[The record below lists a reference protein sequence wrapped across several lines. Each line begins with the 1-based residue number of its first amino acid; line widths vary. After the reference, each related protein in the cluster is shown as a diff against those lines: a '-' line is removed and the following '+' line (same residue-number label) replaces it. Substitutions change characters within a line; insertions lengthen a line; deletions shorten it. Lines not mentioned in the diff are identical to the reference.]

1 MEKIRNFC
9 IIAHI
14 DHGKST
20 LADRMMELT
29 GTVEK
34 REMKSQLLDSM
45 ELEREKGITIKLT
58 PVTMKWKDYILNLID
73 TPGHVDFSYEVSRSL
88 QAVETAILVVD
99 ATQGIQAQTLANV
112 YLAIEQDLKI
122 IPVINKVDLP
132 AADVPGVAAQI
143 MNLLGCSR
151 EEIIEVSGKT
161 GLNVEKVLDAIIS
174 EGVSPTV
181 AESAFPSAGLEFLS
195 TSYTGTPAEPSLR
208 DEPVGSVRN
217 IRVKNPNQ
225 DMLQG
230 KQSSAVAGKVSSEVT
245 RALIF
250 DSYFD
255 DYRGVVL
262 YVRVFE
268 GEIKKNAEILMM
280 AAGAKGVA
288 LEVGILTPK
297 MTPRESLRAGEIGY
311 IVTNLKTTREAKV
324 GDTVTLMKGAEVKR
338 EDEKVTIFR
347 GGKVMEALPGY
358 KNVLPFV
365 YAGFFP
371 VSNDQY
377 KDLKEAIEK
386 LSLSDSALRFEPE
399 NSPVLGFGLR
409 IGFLGLLHMDIIRER
424 LEREFKLDLIVTN
437 PSTNYEVLMN
447 NGEIIEIKSAASLPD
462 PNEIL
467 EIREPWVKG
476 EIILPKGMIGNV
488 LNLINEKRG
497 RQTNLSYIEERAVID
512 FEAPMANLLT
522 DFYDQLKSATSGY
535 ASFNYELNGYQAEDL
550 VRVDF
555 LVAGHKMDA
564 LSVMAHRSE
573 ADGIGREVTK
583 KLKEVIP
590 RQNYEVALQAAIGS
604 RIIARETIG
613 AYRKDVTVKIHTG
626 DRDRKAKL
634 LEKQKR
640 GKARMKRFG
649 KVDIPSE
656 AFTVM
661 LKRD

>member
-20 LADRMMELT
+20 IADRMMELT
-29 GTVEK
+29 GTVSK
-34 REMKSQLLDSM
+34 REMRSQLLDSM
-45 ELEREKGITIKLT
+45 ELEREKGITIKLA
-58 PVTMKWKDYILNLID
+58 PATMHWNGYTLNLID

-88 QAVETAILVVD
+88 QAVETAVLVVD

-112 YLAIEQDLKI
+112 YLALEQDLEI

-132 AADVPGVAAQI
+132 AADVEGVAAQI
-143 MNLLGCSR
+143 MNLLGCKR
-151 EEIIEVSGKT
+151 EDIIEASGKT
-161 GLNVEKVLDAIIS
+161 GLGVDKILDKIIAK
-174 EGVSPTV
+174 GPCPTV
-181 AESAFPSAGLEFLS
+181 VSGPRPSRPSSRGSGANSRQQPPDYPETTLS
-195 TSYTGTPAEPSLR
+195 
-208 DEPVGSVRN
+208 
-217 IRVKNPNQ
+217 Q
-225 DMLQG
+225 DH
-230 KQSSAVAGKVSSEVT
+230 A

-262 YVRVFE
+262 YVRVFD
-268 GEIKKNAEILMM
+268 GEIPKNAEIKMM
-280 AAGAKGVA
+280 AAKTTGLA
-288 LEVGILTPK
+288 LEVGMLTPK
-297 MTPRESLRAGEIGY
+297 MSPREKLTTGEIGY
-311 IVTNLKTTREAKV
+311 IVTNLKTTSEAKV
-324 GDTVTLMKGAEVKR
+324 GDTVTLVKNAAAEP
-338 EDEKVTIFR
+338 
-347 GGKVMEALPGY
+347 LPGY

-377 KDLKEAIEK
+377 KDLKEAVEK
-386 LSLSDSALRFEPE
+386 LALSDSALKFEPE

-437 PSTNYEVLMN
+437 PSTNYEIVMN
-447 NGEIIEIKSAASLPD
+447 NGEIMEIRSAADLPD
-462 PNEIL
+462 ASEIR

-476 EIILPKGMIGNV
+476 EIILPKSMIGSV

-497 RQTNLSYIEERAVID
+497 CQTNVSYIEDRAVID

-535 ASFNYELNGYQAEDL
+535 ASFNYELSGYKTEDL
-550 VRVDF
+550 VRIDF
-555 LVAGHKMDA
+555 LVGGHKIDA

-573 ADGIGREVTK
+573 AEAIGREVTK

-590 RQNYEVALQAAIGS
+590 RQNYEVALQAAIGA

-649 KVDIPSE
+649 KIDIPSE

>member
-1 MEKIRNFC
+1 MNIDKIRNFC

-20 LADRMMELT
+20 LADRMLELT
-29 GTVEK
+29 GTVAK

-58 PVTMKWKDYILNLID
+58 PVRMEYKDYALNLID

-88 QAVETAILVVD
+88 QAVEGAILVVD

-112 YLAIEQDLKI
+112 YLALEQDLTI
-122 IPVINKVDLP
+122 IPVINKIDLP
-132 AADVPGVAAQI
+132 ASDVPRVTTEI
-143 MNLLGCSR
+143 VNLLGCDPD
-151 EEIIEVSGKT
+151 EIIKVSAKT
-161 GLNVEKVLDAIIS
+161 GENVDKVLDAIIDR
-174 EGVSPTV
+174 V
-181 AESAFPSAGLEFLS
+181 
-195 TSYTGTPAEPSLR
+195 PAPKPE
-208 DEPVGSVRN
+208 D
-217 IRVKNPNQ
+217 
-225 DMLQG
+225 
-230 KQSSAVAGKVSSEVT
+230 SSET
-245 RALIF
+245 KALIF

-262 YVRVFE
+262 YVRMF
-268 GEIKKNAEILMM
+268 GGSLPKNGNITMM
-280 AAGAKGVA
+280 ATGSKDIA
-288 LEVGILTPK
+288 LEVGILNPK
-297 MTPRESLRAGEIGY
+297 MSPRNSLEPGEIGY
-311 IVTNLKTTREAKV
+311 IVTNLKATREAKV
-324 GDTVTLMKGAEVKR
+324 GDTVTLTKNPAKEP
-338 EDEKVTIFR
+338 
-347 GGKVMEALPGY
+347 LPGY
-358 KNVLPFV
+358 KNVHPFV

-377 KDLKEAIEK
+377 KDLKDAIEK
-386 LSLSDSALRFEPE
+386 LSLADSALQFEPE

-437 PSTNYEVLMN
+437 PSTDYHVLMTS
-447 NGEIIEIKSAASLPD
+447 GEEVDIRSASDLPD
-462 PNEIL
+462 VTFVS
-467 EIREPWVKG
+467 EIREPWAKG
-476 EIILPKGMIGNV
+476 EIITPKEYIGSI
-488 LNLINEKRG
+488 LELIVQKRG
-497 RQTNLSYIEERAVID
+497 IQKNISYIDTRAVID
-512 FEAPMANLLT
+512 FDAPMANLLT

-535 ASFNYELNGYQAEDL
+535 ASFNYELGGYRADDL

-555 LVAGHKMDA
+555 LVAGERVDA

-573 ADGIGREVTK
+573 ADGIGRTVTK

-590 RQNYEVALQAAIGS
+590 RQNFEVALQAAIGA
-604 RIIARETIG
+604 RIIARETLG
-613 AYRKDVTVKIHTG
+613 AFRKDVTVKIHTG

-634 LEKQKR
+634 VEKQKR

-656 AFTVM
+656 AFTVL

>member
-1 MEKIRNFC
+1 MNPDKIRNFC

-20 LADRMMELT
+20 IADRMMELT
-29 GTVEK
+29 GTVSK
-34 REMKSQLLDSM
+34 REMQSQLLDSM
-45 ELEREKGITIKLT
+45 ELEREKGITIKLA
-58 PVTMKWKDYILNLID
+58 PVQMHYKGYLLNLID

-88 QAVETAILVVD
+88 QAVETAVLVVD

-112 YLAIEQDLKI
+112 YLALEQDLYI

-132 AADVPGVAAQI
+132 AADVEKVSLQL
-143 MNLLGCSR
+143 MNLLGC
-151 EEIIEVSGKT
+151 EPEDIIAVSGKT
-161 GLNVEKVLDAIIS
+161 GLNIDKILDAII
-174 EGVSPTV
+174 EK
-181 AESAFPSAGLEFLS
+181 A
-195 TSYTGTPAEPSLR
+195 PAPR
-208 DEPVGSVRN
+208 KMDSV
-217 IRVKNPNQ
+217 
-225 DMLQG
+225 D
-230 KQSSAVAGKVSSEVT
+230 AT

-262 YVRVFE
+262 YVRIFD
-268 GEIKKNAEILMM
+268 GEIPKNADIHMM
-280 AAGAKGVA
+280 AANVDGTA
-288 LEVGILTPK
+288 LEVGALTPK
-297 MTPRESLRAGEIGY
+297 MTPSDGLHEGDIGY

-324 GDTVTLMKGAEVKR
+324 GDTVTLVKHP
-338 EDEKVTIFR
+338 
-347 GGKVMEALPGY
+347 APQPLPGY
-358 KNVLPFV
+358 KEVLPFV

-377 KDLKEAIEK
+377 DDLKEAIER
-386 LSLSDSALRFEPE
+386 LSLSDSALHFEPE

-424 LEREFKLDLIVTN
+424 LEREFNLDLVITN
-437 PSTNYEVLMN
+437 PSTSYEVTLA
-447 NGEIIEIKSAASLPD
+447 NGEELNIRSAADLPD
-462 PNEIL
+462 QSEIL

-476 EIILPKGMIGNV
+476 EIIVPNEMIGGV
-488 LNLINEKRG
+488 LGLINEKRG
-497 RQTNLSYIEERAVID
+497 HQTNLSYIEDRAVID

-522 DFYDQLKSATSGY
+522 DFYDQLKSITSGY
-535 ASFNYELNGYQAEDL
+535 ASFNYELADYRPEDL
-550 VRVDF
+550 VRLDF
-555 LVAGHKMDA
+555 LVAGDRIDA
-564 LSVMAHRSE
+564 LSLMCHRSE
-573 ADGIGREVTK
+573 ADALGREITK

-590 RQNYEVALQAAIGS
+590 RQNYEVALQAAIGAK
-604 RIIARETIG
+604 IIARETIG

-649 KVDIPSE
+649 KIDIPSE

>member
-1 MEKIRNFC
+1 MNSANIRNFC

-20 LADRMMELT
+20 LADRMMEIT

-34 REMKSQLLDSM
+34 RQMKSQLLDSM

-58 PVTMKWKDYILNLID
+58 PVQMKYKGYELNLID

-88 QAVETAILVVD
+88 QAVESAILVVD

-112 YLAIEQDLKI
+112 YLAIEQNLTI

-132 AADVPGVAAQI
+132 AADVERVSSEI
-143 MNLLGCSR
+143 INLLGCEPS
-151 EEIIEVSGKT
+151 EIIPVSAKT
-161 GLNVEKVLDAIIS
+161 GLNVEKVLDRIIEYAPAPNKS
-174 EGVSPTV
+174 SVDTSLKNSATSPV
-181 AESAFPSAGLEFLS
+181 PNSAALPNS
-195 TSYTGTPAEPSLR
+195 TTE
-208 DEPVGSVRN
+208 
-217 IRVKNPNQ
+217 
-225 DMLQG
+225 
-230 KQSSAVAGKVSSEVT
+230 T

-262 YVRVFE
+262 YVRIVD
-268 GEIKKNAEILMM
+268 GSIAKNAAIEMLATKTSGI
-280 AAGAKGVA
+280 A
-288 LEVGILTPK
+288 LEVGILKPEMSPK
-297 MTPRESLRAGEIGY
+297 DSLSEGEVGY

-324 GDTVTLMKGAEVKR
+324 GDTVTLKKAPAKNP
-338 EDEKVTIFR
+338 
-347 GGKVMEALPGY
+347 LPGY

-409 IGFLGLLHMDIIRER
+409 IGFLGLLHMDIIKER
-424 LEREFKLDLIVTN
+424 LEREFKLDLVVTN
-437 PSTNYEVLMN
+437 PSTNYEVTLN
-447 NGEIIEIKSAASLPD
+447 SGEELEIKSAANLPD
-462 PNEIL
+462 ASTIA

-476 EIILPKGMIGNV
+476 EIILPVSMIGNV
-488 LNLINEKRG
+488 LQLIVEKRG
-497 RQTNLSYIEERAVID
+497 LQKNISYLEDRALID

-522 DFYDQLKSATSGY
+522 DFYDQLKSLTSGY
-535 ASFNYELNGYQAEDL
+535 ASFNYEINGYRAEDL

-555 LVAGHKMDA
+555 LVGGEKMDA
-564 LSVMAHRSE
+564 LALMCHRSE
-573 ADGIGREVTK
+573 ADALGRSITK

-590 RQNYEVALQAAIGS
+590 RQNFEVALQAAIGA

-613 AYRKDVTVKIHTG
+613 AFRKDVTVKIHTG

-649 KVDIPSE
+649 KIDIPSE

>member
-1 MEKIRNFC
+1 MNSDKIRNFC

-20 LADRMMELT
+20 LADRMMEIT

-34 REMKSQLLDSM
+34 REMKAQLLDSM

-58 PVTMKWKDYILNLID
+58 PVQMHYKGYELNLID

-112 YLAIEQDLKI
+112 YLALEQDLYI
-122 IPVINKVDLP
+122 IPVINKIDLP
-132 AADVPGVAAQI
+132 AADVDKVKKEI
-143 MNLLGCSR
+143 INLLGCKE
-151 EEIIEVSGKT
+151 EEIIGVSAKT
-161 GLNVEKVLDAIIS
+161 GLNVEQVLDAII
-174 EGVSPTV
+174 EK
-181 AESAFPSAGLEFLS
+181 A
-195 TSYTGTPAEPSLR
+195 PAP
-208 DEPVGSVRN
+208 
-217 IRVKNPNQ
+217 K
-225 DMLQG
+225 
-230 KQSSAVAGKVSSEVT
+230 KQQSDALK
-245 RALIF
+245 ALIF

-262 YVRVFE
+262 YVRIFE
-268 GEIKKNAEILMM
+268 GQLTKNAAIRMM
-280 AAGAKGVA
+280 AAETNGLA
-288 LEVGILTPK
+288 LEIGTLTPEMQPK
-297 MTPRESLRAGEIGY
+297 DTLDEGEIGY

-324 GDTVTLMKGAEVKR
+324 GDTVTLQKQPAVKP
-338 EDEKVTIFR
+338 
-347 GGKVMEALPGY
+347 LPGY

-371 VSNDQY
+371 VSNEDY
-377 KDLKEAIEK
+377 KDLKEALEK
-386 LSLSDSALRFEPE
+386 LSLSDSALQYEPE
-399 NSPVLGFGLR
+399 NSPILGFGLR

-424 LEREFKLDLIVTN
+424 LEREFGLDLVVTN
-437 PSTNYEVLMN
+437 PSTNYQIIMN
-447 NGEIIEIKSAASLPD
+447 DGSELEIKSAADLPD
-462 PNEIL
+462 AREVK

-476 EIILPKGMIGNV
+476 EIILPKSMIGSV
-488 LNLINEKRG
+488 LNLIVEKRG
-497 RQTNLSYIEERAVID
+497 LQKNLSYIEDRAVID

-522 DFYDQLKSATSGY
+522 DFYDQLKSITSGY
-535 ASFNYELNGYQAEDL
+535 ASFNYELSDYRTEDL

-555 LVAGHKMDA
+555 LIAGHKNDA
-564 LSVMAHRSE
+564 LSVMCHRSE
-573 ADGIGREVTK
+573 ADAIGRDVTK
-583 KLKEVIP
+583 KLKNIIP
-590 RQNYEVALQAAIGS
+590 RQNFEVALQAAIGA

-649 KVDIPSE
+649 KIDIPSD

>member
-1 MEKIRNFC
+1 MDKIRNFC

-20 LADRMMELT
+20 IADRMMELT

-34 REMKSQLLDSM
+34 REMKEQLLDSM
-45 ELEREKGITIKLT
+45 ELEREKGITIKLA
-58 PVTMKWKDYILNLID
+58 PVTMEWKECILNLID

-88 QAVETAILVVD
+88 AAVEIAVLVVD

-112 YLAIEQDLKI
+112 YLALEQDLKI

-132 AADVPGVAAQI
+132 AADVEGTAAQI
-143 MNLLGCSR
+143 INLLGCSR
-151 EEIIEVSGKT
+151 KEIIECSGKT
-161 GLNVEKVLDAIIS
+161 GFGVDKILDRIVEIDNIKV
-174 EGVSPTV
+174 G
-181 AESAFPSAGLEFLS
+181 
-195 TSYTGTPAEPSLR
+195 GTE
-208 DEPVGSVRN
+208 
-217 IRVKNPNQ
+217 Q
-225 DMLQG
+225 
-230 KQSSAVAGKVSSEVT
+230 T

-262 YVRVFE
+262 YVRVFS
-268 GEIKKNAEILMM
+268 GEILKNSEILMM
-280 AAGAKGVA
+280 AAEKRGVA
-288 LEVGILTPK
+288 LEVGVLTPK
-297 MTPRESLRAGEIGY
+297 MSPREKLSEGEIGY

-324 GDTVTLMKGAEVKR
+324 GDTVTLAKGVAVRETGEVTGA
-338 EDEKVTIFR
+338 D
-347 GGKVMEALPGY
+347 GAVMEALPGY
-358 KNVLPFV
+358 RHVLPFV

-371 VSNDQY
+371 VSNEQY
-377 KDLKEAIEK
+377 KELKEAVEK
-386 LSLSDSALRFEPE
+386 LALSDSALVYEPE

-424 LEREFKLDLIVTN
+424 LEREFGLDLIVTN
-437 PSTNYEVLMN
+437 PSTNYEVVLA
-447 NGEIIEIKSAASLPD
+447 NGEVMEIKSAADLPD
-462 PNEIL
+462 ASKVA

-476 EIILPKGMIGNV
+476 EIIVPREMIGGV

-497 RQTNLSYIEERAVID
+497 HQTSLSYIEERAVID

-522 DFYDQLKSATSGY
+522 DFYDQLKSVTSGY
-535 ASFNYELNGYQAEDL
+535 ASFNYEINGYRAEDL

-555 LVAGHKMDA
+555 LVGGHKLDA
-564 LSVMAHRSE
+564 LSIMCHRSE
-573 ADGIGREVTK
+573 AEAIGRETVK

-590 RQNYEVALQAAIGS
+590 RQNWEVALQAAIGA

-649 KVDIPSE
+649 KIDIPSE
-656 AFTVM
+656 AFTIM
-661 LKRD
+661 LKR

>member
-1 MEKIRNFC
+1 MTPATNPSNIRNFC

-29 GTVEK
+29 NTVDK
-34 REMKSQLLDSM
+34 RQMKSQLLDSM

-58 PVTMKWKDYILNLID
+58 PVQMNYKGYILNLID

-88 QAVETAILVVD
+88 NAVESAILVVD

-112 YLAIEQDLKI
+112 YLALEQDLFI

-132 AADVPGVAAQI
+132 AANVEKVSAEI
-143 MNLLGCSR
+143 INLLGCSQ
-151 EEIIEVSGKT
+151 EDIISVSAKTGMNVEQVLETIIEKAPAPRTITSVGDLSSPAPHPVQNNPTENNALMLANPQKSANIENRNYST
-161 GLNVEKVLDAIIS
+161 DAQ
-174 EGVSPTV
+174 P
-181 AESAFPSAGLEFLS
+181 
-195 TSYTGTPAEPSLR
+195 
-208 DEPVGSVRN
+208 
-217 IRVKNPNQ
+217 
-225 DMLQG
+225 
-230 KQSSAVAGKVSSEVT
+230 T

-262 YVRVFE
+262 YVRIFD
-268 GEIKKNAEILMM
+268 GELNKGAAIKMM
-280 AAGAKGVA
+280 AAKTEGLA
-288 LEVGILTPK
+288 LEIGFLSPQMNPQQTL
-297 MTPRESLRAGEIGY
+297 SAGEIGY

-324 GDTVTLMKGAEVKR
+324 GDTVTLAKTPAAAPLK
-338 EDEKVTIFR
+338 
-347 GGKVMEALPGY
+347 GY
-358 KNVLPFV
+358 KDVLLFV

-386 LSLSDSALRFEPE
+386 LALSDSALKYTPE

-424 LEREFKLDLIVTN
+424 LEREFKLDLVVTN
-437 PSTNYEVLMN
+437 PSTSYEVIMN
-447 NGEIIEIKSAASLPD
+447 DGEKFQIKSAGELPDMSKIKSIAEPWVNGEIVPPSE
-462 PNEIL
+462 
-467 EIREPWVKG
+467 
-476 EIILPKGMIGNV
+476 MIGGV
-488 LNLINEKRG
+488 LNLIVTKRG
-497 RQTNLSYIEERAVID
+497 RQKSISYMDDRAVIN

-522 DFYDQLKSATSGY
+522 DFYDQLKSLSSGY
-535 ASFNYELNGYQAEDL
+535 ASFNYEVSGYREEDL

-555 LVAGHKMDA
+555 YVAGEKIDA
-564 LSVMAHRSE
+564 LAIMCHRSE
-573 ADGIGREVTK
+573 ADGIGRTVTK
-583 KLKEVIP
+583 KLKETIP
-590 RQNYEVALQAAIGS
+590 RQNFEVALQAAIGA
-604 RIIARETIG
+604 RFIARETIG
-613 AYRKDVTVKIHTG
+613 AYRKDVTLKIHTG

-634 LEKQKR
+634 LSKQKK

>member
-1 MEKIRNFC
+1 MNSANIRNFC

-20 LADRMMELT
+20 LADRMMEIT

-34 REMKSQLLDSM
+34 RQMKSQLLDSM

-58 PVTMKWKDYILNLID
+58 PVQMKYKGYELNLID

-88 QAVETAILVVD
+88 QAVESAILVVD

-112 YLAIEQDLKI
+112 YLAIEQNLTI

-132 AADVPGVAAQI
+132 AADVERVSSEI
-143 MNLLGCSR
+143 INLLGCGPS
-151 EEIIEVSGKT
+151 EIIPVSAKT
-161 GLNVEKVLDAIIS
+161 GLNVEKVLDRIIEYAPAPNKS
-174 EGVSPTV
+174 SVDTSLENSATLPASNSATLPVS
-181 AESAFPSAGLEFLS
+181 
-195 TSYTGTPAEPSLR
+195 
-208 DEPVGSVRN
+208 
-217 IRVKNPNQ
+217 
-225 DMLQG
+225 
-230 KQSSAVAGKVSSEVT
+230 SSATLPTSNSATLPSSTPET

-262 YVRVFE
+262 YVRIVD
-268 GEIKKNAEILMM
+268 GSISKNAAIEMLATKTSGI
-280 AAGAKGVA
+280 A
-288 LEVGILTPK
+288 LEVGILKPEMSPK
-297 MTPRESLRAGEIGY
+297 DSLSEGEVGY

-324 GDTVTLMKGAEVKR
+324 GDTVTLKKAPAKNP
-338 EDEKVTIFR
+338 
-347 GGKVMEALPGY
+347 LPGY

-409 IGFLGLLHMDIIRER
+409 IGFLGLLHMDIIKER
-424 LEREFKLDLIVTN
+424 LEREFKLDLVVTN
-437 PSTNYEVLMN
+437 PSTNYEVTLN
-447 NGEIIEIKSAASLPD
+447 SGEELEIKSAANLPD
-462 PNEIL
+462 ASSIA

-476 EIILPKGMIGNV
+476 EIILPVSMIGNV
-488 LNLINEKRG
+488 LQLIVEKRG
-497 RQTNLSYIEERAVID
+497 LQKNISYLEDRALID

-522 DFYDQLKSATSGY
+522 DFYDQLKSLTSGY
-535 ASFNYELNGYQAEDL
+535 ASFNYEINGYRAEDL

-555 LVAGHKMDA
+555 LVGGEKMDA
-564 LSVMAHRSE
+564 LALMCHRSE
-573 ADGIGREVTK
+573 ADALGRSITK

-590 RQNYEVALQAAIGS
+590 RQNFEVALQAAIGA

-613 AYRKDVTVKIHTG
+613 AFRKDVTVKIHTG

-649 KVDIPSE
+649 KIDIPSE

>member
-1 MEKIRNFC
+1 MNSDHIRNFC

-20 LADRMMELT
+20 LADRMMEIT
-29 GTVEK
+29 ATVEK
-34 REMKSQLLDSM
+34 RQMKSQLLDSM

-58 PVTMKWKDYILNLID
+58 PVQMHYKGFELNLID

-88 QAVETAILVVD
+88 QAVESAILVVD

-112 YLAIEQDLKI
+112 YLALEQDLTI
-122 IPVINKVDLP
+122 IPVINKIDLP
-132 AADVPGVAAQI
+132 AADVEKVSNEI
-143 MNLLGCSR
+143 INLLGCKK
-151 EEIIEVSGKT
+151 EEIIPVSAKT
-161 GLNVEKVLDAIIS
+161 GLNVEVVLDAIINKAP
-174 EGVSPTV
+174 SPK
-181 AESAFPSAGLEFLS
+181 APLDLE
-195 TSYTGTPAEPSLR
+195 T
-208 DEPVGSVRN
+208 
-217 IRVKNPNQ
+217 
-225 DMLQG
+225 
-230 KQSSAVAGKVSSEVT
+230 AVAPDET

-262 YVRVFE
+262 YVRIFN
-268 GEIKKNAEILMM
+268 GQIKKNDNIFMM
-280 AAGAKGVA
+280 ASKINGIA
-288 LEVGILTPK
+288 LEVGVLKPGMQPK
-297 MTPRESLRAGEIGY
+297 DSLSEGEVGY

-324 GDTVTLMKGAEVKR
+324 GDTVTLYKKPAK
-338 EDEKVTIFR
+338 TP
-347 GGKVMEALPGY
+347 LPGY

-409 IGFLGLLHMDIIRER
+409 IGFLGLLHMDIIKER
-424 LEREFKLDLIVTN
+424 LEREFKLDLVVTN
-437 PSTNYEVLMN
+437 PSTNYQVRLN
-447 NGEIIEIKSAASLPD
+447 SGEELEIKSASNLPD
-462 PNEIL
+462 TSYVA

-476 EIILPKGMIGNV
+476 EIILPVSMIGNV
-488 LNLINEKRG
+488 LTLIVEKRG
-497 RQTNLSYIEERAVID
+497 LQKNISYLEDRAVIN

-522 DFYDQLKSATSGY
+522 DFYDQLKSLTSGY
-535 ASFNYELNGYQAEDL
+535 ASFNYEISDYRPEDL

-555 LVAGHKMDA
+555 LIGGERMDA
-564 LSVMAHRSE
+564 LALMCHRSE
-573 ADGIGREVTK
+573 ADAIGRTITK

-590 RQNYEVALQAAIGS
+590 RQNFEVALQAAIGA

-613 AYRKDVTVKIHTG
+613 AFRKDVTVKIHTG

-649 KVDIPSE
+649 KIDIPSE

>member
-1 MEKIRNFC
+1 MNSANIRNFC

-20 LADRMMELT
+20 LADRMMEIT

-34 REMKSQLLDSM
+34 RQMKSQLLDSM

-58 PVTMKWKDYILNLID
+58 PVQMKYKGYELNLID

-88 QAVETAILVVD
+88 QAVESAILVVD

-112 YLAIEQDLKI
+112 YLAIEQNLTI

-132 AADVPGVAAQI
+132 AADVERVSNEI
-143 MNLLGCSR
+143 INLLGCDPS
-151 EEIIEVSGKT
+151 EIIPVSAKT
-161 GLNVEKVLDAIIS
+161 GLNVEKVLDRIIEFAPAPNKSSVDTSLTDHTAVSATNS
-174 EGVSPTV
+174 E
-181 AESAFPSAGLEFLS
+181 
-195 TSYTGTPAEPSLR
+195 
-208 DEPVGSVRN
+208 
-217 IRVKNPNQ
+217 
-225 DMLQG
+225 
-230 KQSSAVAGKVSSEVT
+230 T

-262 YVRVFE
+262 YVRIVD
-268 GEIKKNAEILMM
+268 GSISKNAAIQML
-280 AAGAKGVA
+280 AAQTSGIA
-288 LEVGILTPK
+288 LEVGILKPEMSPK
-297 MTPRESLRAGEIGY
+297 DSLSEGEVGY

-324 GDTVTLMKGAEVKR
+324 GDTVTLKKAPAKNP
-338 EDEKVTIFR
+338 
-347 GGKVMEALPGY
+347 LPGY

-409 IGFLGLLHMDIIRER
+409 IGFLGLLHMDIIKER
-424 LEREFKLDLIVTN
+424 LEREFKLDLVVTN
-437 PSTNYEVLMN
+437 PSTNYEVTLN
-447 NGEIIEIKSAASLPD
+447 SGEELEIKSAANLPD
-462 PNEIL
+462 ASTIA

-476 EIILPKGMIGNV
+476 EIILPVSMIGNV
-488 LNLINEKRG
+488 LQLIVEKRG
-497 RQTNLSYIEERAVID
+497 LQKNISYLEDRALID

-522 DFYDQLKSATSGY
+522 DFYDQLKSLTSGY
-535 ASFNYELNGYQAEDL
+535 ASFNYEINGYRAEDL

-555 LVAGHKMDA
+555 LVGGEKMDA
-564 LSVMAHRSE
+564 LALMCHRSE
-573 ADGIGREVTK
+573 ADALGRSITK

-590 RQNYEVALQAAIGS
+590 RQNFEVALQAAIGA

-613 AYRKDVTVKIHTG
+613 AFRKDVTVKIHTG

-649 KVDIPSE
+649 KIDIPSE

>member
-1 MEKIRNFC
+1 MNSANIRNFC

-20 LADRMMELT
+20 LADRMMEIT

-34 REMKSQLLDSM
+34 RQMKSQLLDSM

-58 PVTMKWKDYILNLID
+58 PVQMKYKGYELNLID

-88 QAVETAILVVD
+88 QAVESAILVVD

-112 YLAIEQDLKI
+112 YLAIEQNLTI

-132 AADVPGVAAQI
+132 AADVERVSSEI
-143 MNLLGCSR
+143 INLLGCDPS
-151 EEIIEVSGKT
+151 EIIPVSAKT
-161 GLNVEKVLDAIIS
+161 GLNVEKVLERIIEYAPSPNKSSVDAS
-174 EGVSPTV
+174 LENSATLPASSSATLP
-181 AESAFPSAGLEFLS
+181 APSSAAFPAS
-195 TSYTGTPAEPSLR
+195 TPE
-208 DEPVGSVRN
+208 
-217 IRVKNPNQ
+217 
-225 DMLQG
+225 
-230 KQSSAVAGKVSSEVT
+230 T

-262 YVRVFE
+262 YVRIVD
-268 GEIKKNAEILMM
+268 GSIAKNAAIEMLATKTSGI
-280 AAGAKGVA
+280 A
-288 LEVGILTPK
+288 LEVGILKPEMSPK
-297 MTPRESLRAGEIGY
+297 DSLSEGEVGY

-324 GDTVTLMKGAEVKR
+324 GDTVTLKKTPAKNP
-338 EDEKVTIFR
+338 
-347 GGKVMEALPGY
+347 LPGY

-409 IGFLGLLHMDIIRER
+409 IGFLGLLHMDIIKER
-424 LEREFKLDLIVTN
+424 LEREFKLDLVVTN
-437 PSTNYEVLMN
+437 PSTNYEVTLN
-447 NGEIIEIKSAASLPD
+447 SGEELEIKSAANLPD
-462 PNEIL
+462 ASTIA

-476 EIILPKGMIGNV
+476 EIILPVSMIGNV
-488 LNLINEKRG
+488 LQLIVEKRG
-497 RQTNLSYIEERAVID
+497 LQKNISYLEDRALID

-522 DFYDQLKSATSGY
+522 DFYDQLKSLTSGY
-535 ASFNYELNGYQAEDL
+535 ASFNYEINGYRAEDL

-555 LVAGHKMDA
+555 LVGGEKMDA
-564 LSVMAHRSE
+564 LALMCHRSE
-573 ADGIGREVTK
+573 ADALGRSITK

-590 RQNYEVALQAAIGS
+590 RQNFEVALQAAIGA

-613 AYRKDVTVKIHTG
+613 AFRKDVTVKIHTG

-649 KVDIPSE
+649 KIDIPSE

>member
-1 MEKIRNFC
+1 MNPEKIRNFC

-34 REMKSQLLDSM
+34 REMKAQLLDSM
-45 ELEREKGITIKLT
+45 ELEREKGITIKLA
-58 PVTMKWKDYILNLID
+58 PVTMNWKGYTLNLID

-99 ATQGIQAQTLANV
+99 ATQGIQAQTLSNV

-132 AADVPGVAAQI
+132 AADVEKVSAEI
-143 MNLLGCSR
+143 INLLGCKK
-151 EEIIEVSGKT
+151 EEIIGVSAKT
-161 GLNVEKVLDAIIS
+161 GLNVESVLNAIV
-174 EGVSPTV
+174 EN
-181 AESAFPSAGLEFLS
+181 AESPESGAFRSAAAREL
-195 TSYTGTPAEPSLR
+195 AR
-208 DEPVGSVRN
+208 
-217 IRVKNPNQ
+217 
-225 DMLQG
+225 
-230 KQSSAVAGKVSSEVT
+230 SARGDGPERRGADSEIQHSIT
-245 RALIF
+245 KALIF

-262 YVRVFE
+262 YVRVFN
-268 GEIKKNAEILMM
+268 GEIPKNAEIHMM
-280 AAGAKGVA
+280 ANNSNGLA
-288 LEVGILTPK
+288 LEVGNLKPK
-297 MTPRESLRAGEIGY
+297 MSPKDKLEEGEIGY
-311 IVTNLKTTREAKV
+311 IVTNLKTTREARV
-324 GDTVTLMKGAEVKR
+324 GDTITLTKAPAVEP
-338 EDEKVTIFR
+338 
-347 GGKVMEALPGY
+347 LPGY
-358 KNVLPFV
+358 KHVLPFV

-377 KDLKEAIEK
+377 KDLKEALEK
-386 LSLSDSALRFEPE
+386 LALSDSALCFEPE

-409 IGFLGLLHMDIIRER
+409 IGFLGLLHMDIIKER
-424 LEREFKLDLIVTN
+424 LEREFKLDLIITN
-437 PSTNYEVLMN
+437 PSTNYQVIMN
-447 NGEIIEIKSAASLPD
+447 NGSELEIKSAADLPD
-462 PNEIL
+462 ISEVKEIK
-467 EIREPWVKG
+467 EPWVKG
-476 EIILPKGMIGNV
+476 EIILPQTMIGNV
-488 LNLINEKRG
+488 LDLINQKRG
-497 RQTNLSYIEERAVID
+497 HQTNLSYIEDRAVID

-522 DFYDQLKSATSGY
+522 DFYDQLKSVTSGY
-535 ASFNYELNGYQAEDL
+535 ASFNYELNGYKTEDL

-555 LVAGHKMDA
+555 LIAGEKMDA
-564 LSVMAHRSE
+564 LSVMCHRSE
-573 ADGIGREVTK
+573 ADAIGRDVTK

-590 RQNYEVALQAAIGS
+590 RQNFEVALQAAIGA

-640 GKARMKRFG
+640 GKARLKRFG

-661 LKRD
+661 LKRN

>member
-1 MEKIRNFC
+1 MNSANIRNFC

-20 LADRMMELT
+20 LADRMMEIT

-34 REMKSQLLDSM
+34 RQMKSQLLDSM

-58 PVTMKWKDYILNLID
+58 PVQMKYKGYELNLID

-88 QAVETAILVVD
+88 QAVESAILVVD

-112 YLAIEQDLKI
+112 YLAIEQNLTI

-132 AADVPGVAAQI
+132 AADVERVSNEI
-143 MNLLGCSR
+143 INLLGCDPS
-151 EEIIEVSGKT
+151 EIIPVSAKT
-161 GLNVEKVLDAIIS
+161 GLNVEKVLDRIIEFAPAPNKS
-174 EGVSPTV
+174 SVDTSLKN
-181 AESAFPSAGLEFLS
+181 SATLS
-195 TSYTGTPAEPSLR
+195 TSNSATLPTSTPE
-208 DEPVGSVRN
+208 
-217 IRVKNPNQ
+217 
-225 DMLQG
+225 
-230 KQSSAVAGKVSSEVT
+230 T

-262 YVRVFE
+262 YVRIVD
-268 GEIKKNAEILMM
+268 GSIAKNAAIEMLATKTSGI
-280 AAGAKGVA
+280 A
-288 LEVGILTPK
+288 LEVGILKPEMSPK
-297 MTPRESLRAGEIGY
+297 DSLNEGEVGY

-324 GDTVTLMKGAEVKR
+324 GDTVTLKKTPAKNP
-338 EDEKVTIFR
+338 
-347 GGKVMEALPGY
+347 LPGY

-409 IGFLGLLHMDIIRER
+409 IGFLGLLHMDIIKER
-424 LEREFKLDLIVTN
+424 LEREFKLDLVVTN
-437 PSTNYEVLMN
+437 PSTNYEVTLN
-447 NGEIIEIKSAASLPD
+447 SGEELEIKSAANLPD
-462 PNEIL
+462 ASTIA

-476 EIILPKGMIGNV
+476 EIILPVSMIGNV
-488 LNLINEKRG
+488 LQLIVEKRG
-497 RQTNLSYIEERAVID
+497 LQKNISYLEDRALID

-522 DFYDQLKSATSGY
+522 DFYDQLKSLTSGY
-535 ASFNYELNGYQAEDL
+535 ASFNYEINGYRAEDL

-555 LVAGHKMDA
+555 LVGGEKMDA
-564 LSVMAHRSE
+564 LALMCHRSE
-573 ADGIGREVTK
+573 ADALGRSITK

-590 RQNYEVALQAAIGS
+590 RQNFEVALQAAIGA

-613 AYRKDVTVKIHTG
+613 AFRKDVTVKIHTG

-649 KVDIPSE
+649 KIDIPSE

>member
-1 MEKIRNFC
+1 MNTDKIRNFC

-20 LADRMMELT
+20 LADRMLEIT
-29 GTVEK
+29 GTVTK

-58 PVTMKWKDYILNLID
+58 PVCMSYKGYTLNLID

-88 QAVETAILVVD
+88 QAVEGAILVVD

-112 YLAIEQDLKI
+112 YLALEQDLTI
-122 IPVINKVDLP
+122 IPVINKIDLP
-132 AADVPGVAAQI
+132 ASDVPRVSAEI
-143 MNLLGCSR
+143 INLLGCS
-151 EEIIEVSGKT
+151 EDEIIKVSAKT
-161 GLNVEKVLDAIIS
+161 GEHVDEVLDAIIDRIPAPRHS
-174 EGVSPTV
+174 AGETKEV
-181 AESAFPSAGLEFLS
+181 AE
-195 TSYTGTPAEPSLR
+195 
-208 DEPVGSVRN
+208 
-217 IRVKNPNQ
+217 KNS
-225 DMLQG
+225 DSM
-230 KQSSAVAGKVSSEVT
+230 

-255 DYRGVVL
+255 DYRGVIL
-262 YVRVFE
+262 YIRMFS
-268 GEIKKNAEILMM
+268 GTLSKNANIHMM
-280 AAGAKGVA
+280 ATRSNDIA
-288 LEVGILTPK
+288 LEVGILNPK
-297 MTPRESLRAGEIGY
+297 MSPRDELKAGEIGY
-311 IVTNLKTTREAKV
+311 IVTNLKATREAKV
-324 GDTVTLMKGAEVKR
+324 GDTVTLTKNPTKL
-338 EDEKVTIFR
+338 
-347 GGKVMEALPGY
+347 ALPGY
-358 KNVLPFV
+358 KNVHPFV

-377 KDLKEAIEK
+377 NDLKEALEK
-386 LSLSDSALRFEPE
+386 LALSDSALQYEPE

-437 PSTNYEVLMN
+437 PSTDYRVTMTS
-447 NGEIIEIKSAASLPD
+447 GEELDIRSASSLPD
-462 PNEIL
+462 ATKIL

-476 EIILPKGMIGNV
+476 EIITPKEYIGAI
-488 LNLINEKRG
+488 LDLIITKRG
-497 RQTNLSYIEERAVID
+497 RQKNISYIDTRAIIN

-522 DFYDQLKSATSGY
+522 DFYDQLKSSTSGY
-535 ASFNYELNGYQAEDL
+535 ASFNYELAGYQAEDL

-555 LVAGHKMDA
+555 LVAGERVDA

-573 ADGIGREVTK
+573 ADAIGRTVTK

-590 RQNYEVALQAAIGS
+590 RQNFEVALQAAIGA
-604 RIIARETIG
+604 RIIARETLG
-613 AYRKDVTVKIHTG
+613 AFRKDVTVKIHTG

-634 LEKQKR
+634 VEKQKR

>member
-1 MEKIRNFC
+1 
-9 IIAHI
+9 
-14 DHGKST
+14 
-20 LADRMMELT
+20 
-29 GTVEK
+29 
-34 REMKSQLLDSM
+34 MKSQLLDSM
-45 ELEREKGITIKLT
+45 ELEREKGITIKLA
-58 PVTMKWKDYILNLID
+58 PVTMKWKGYTLNLID

-88 QAVETAILVVD
+88 QAVETAVLVVD

-112 YLAIEQDLKI
+112 YLALEQDLKI

-132 AADVPGVAAQI
+132 AADVEGVAAQI
-143 MNLLGCSR
+143 INLLGCKR
-151 EEIIEVSGKT
+151 EAIIEVSGKT
-161 GLNVEKVLDAIIS
+161 GYNIDKILDKIIS
-174 EGVSPTV
+174 LDDIKTNDSNET
-181 AESAFPSAGLEFLS
+181 
-195 TSYTGTPAEPSLR
+195 
-208 DEPVGSVRN
+208 
-217 IRVKNPNQ
+217 K
-225 DMLQG
+225 
-230 KQSSAVAGKVSSEVT
+230 
-245 RALIF
+245 ALIF

-268 GEIKKNAEILMM
+268 GEISKNSEILMM
-280 AAGAKGVA
+280 AAESKGLA
-288 LEVGILTPK
+288 LEMGVLTPK
-297 MTPRESLRAGEIGY
+297 MSPRESLKAGEIGY

-324 GDTVTLMKGAEVKR
+324 GDTVTLTKSPAK
-338 EDEKVTIFR
+338 
-347 GGKVMEALPGY
+347 EALPGY
-358 KNVLPFV
+358 KDVLPFV

-377 KDLKEAIEK
+377 KDLREAIEK

-437 PSTNYEVLMN
+437 PSTNYEVVMN
-447 NGEIIEIKSAASLPD
+447 NGEILEIKSAADLPD
-462 PNEIL
+462 VSEVR

-476 EIILPKGMIGNV
+476 EIILPKSMIGNV

-497 RQTNLSYIEERAVID
+497 HQTNLSYIEERAVID

-535 ASFNYELNGYQAEDL
+535 ASFNYELNGYRPEDL

-564 LSVMAHRSE
+564 LSIMCHRSE
-573 ADGIGREVTK
+573 AEAIGREVTK

-590 RQNYEVALQAAIGS
+590 RQNYEVALQAAIGA

>member
-1 MEKIRNFC
+1 MNSANIRNFC

-20 LADRMMELT
+20 LADRMMEIT

-34 REMKSQLLDSM
+34 RQMKSQLLDSM

-58 PVTMKWKDYILNLID
+58 PVQMKYKGYELNLID

-88 QAVETAILVVD
+88 QAVESAILVVD

-112 YLAIEQDLKI
+112 YLAIEQNLTI

-132 AADVPGVAAQI
+132 AADVERVSSEI
-143 MNLLGCSR
+143 INLLGCDPS
-151 EEIIEVSGKT
+151 EIIPVSAKT
-161 GLNVEKVLDAIIS
+161 GLNVEKVLDRIIEYAPAPNKS
-174 EGVSPTV
+174 SVDTSLKSSVDASIENSATSPVSNSAALPDSNSATLPTSN
-181 AESAFPSAGLEFLS
+181 SATLPTS
-195 TSYTGTPAEPSLR
+195 TPE
-208 DEPVGSVRN
+208 
-217 IRVKNPNQ
+217 
-225 DMLQG
+225 
-230 KQSSAVAGKVSSEVT
+230 T

-262 YVRVFE
+262 YVRIVD
-268 GEIKKNAEILMM
+268 GSIIKNAAIEMLATKTSGI
-280 AAGAKGVA
+280 A
-288 LEVGILTPK
+288 LEVGILKPEMSPK
-297 MTPRESLRAGEIGY
+297 DSLSEGEVGY

-324 GDTVTLMKGAEVKR
+324 GDTVTLKKAPAKNP
-338 EDEKVTIFR
+338 
-347 GGKVMEALPGY
+347 LPGY

-409 IGFLGLLHMDIIRER
+409 IGFLGLLHMDIIKER
-424 LEREFKLDLIVTN
+424 LEREFKLDLVVTN
-437 PSTNYEVLMN
+437 PSTNYEVTLN
-447 NGEIIEIKSAASLPD
+447 SGEELEIKSAANLPD
-462 PNEIL
+462 ASTIA

-476 EIILPKGMIGNV
+476 EIILPVSMIGNV
-488 LNLINEKRG
+488 LQLIVEKRG
-497 RQTNLSYIEERAVID
+497 LQKNISYLEDRALID

-522 DFYDQLKSATSGY
+522 DFYDQLKSLTSGY
-535 ASFNYELNGYQAEDL
+535 ASFNYEINGYRAEDL

-555 LVAGHKMDA
+555 LVGGEKMDA
-564 LSVMAHRSE
+564 LALMCHRTE
-573 ADGIGREVTK
+573 ADALGRSITK

-590 RQNYEVALQAAIGS
+590 RQNFEVALQAAIGA

-613 AYRKDVTVKIHTG
+613 AFRKDVTVKIHTG

-649 KVDIPSE
+649 KIDIPSE

>member
-1 MEKIRNFC
+1 MNSANIRNFC

-20 LADRMMELT
+20 LADRMMEIT

-34 REMKSQLLDSM
+34 RQMKSQLLDSM

-58 PVTMKWKDYILNLID
+58 PVQMKYKGYELNLID

-88 QAVETAILVVD
+88 QAVESAILVVD

-112 YLAIEQDLKI
+112 YLAIEQNLTI

-132 AADVPGVAAQI
+132 AADIERVSSEI
-143 MNLLGCSR
+143 INLLGCDPS
-151 EEIIEVSGKT
+151 EIIPVSAKT
-161 GLNVEKVLDAIIS
+161 GLNVEKVLDRIIEYAPAPNKS
-174 EGVSPTV
+174 SVDASLKN
-181 AESAFPSAGLEFLS
+181 SATLPNS
-195 TSYTGTPAEPSLR
+195 TPE
-208 DEPVGSVRN
+208 
-217 IRVKNPNQ
+217 
-225 DMLQG
+225 
-230 KQSSAVAGKVSSEVT
+230 T

-262 YVRVFE
+262 YVRIVD
-268 GEIKKNAEILMM
+268 GSIAKNAAIEMLATKTSGI
-280 AAGAKGVA
+280 A
-288 LEVGILTPK
+288 LEVGILKPEMSPK
-297 MTPRESLRAGEIGY
+297 DSLSEGEVGY

-324 GDTVTLMKGAEVKR
+324 GDTVTLKKAPAKNP
-338 EDEKVTIFR
+338 
-347 GGKVMEALPGY
+347 LPGY

-409 IGFLGLLHMDIIRER
+409 IGFLGLLHMDIIKER
-424 LEREFKLDLIVTN
+424 LEREFKLDLVVTN
-437 PSTNYEVLMN
+437 PSTNYEVTLN
-447 NGEIIEIKSAASLPD
+447 SGEELEIKSAANLPD
-462 PNEIL
+462 ASIIA

-476 EIILPKGMIGNV
+476 EIILPVSMIGNV
-488 LNLINEKRG
+488 LQLIVEKRG
-497 RQTNLSYIEERAVID
+497 LQKNISYLEDRALID

-522 DFYDQLKSATSGY
+522 DFYDQLKSLTSGY
-535 ASFNYELNGYQAEDL
+535 ASFNYEINGYRAEDL

-555 LVAGHKMDA
+555 LVGGEKMDA
-564 LSVMAHRSE
+564 LALMCHRSE
-573 ADGIGREVTK
+573 ADALGRSITK

-590 RQNYEVALQAAIGS
+590 RQNFEVALQAAIGA

-613 AYRKDVTVKIHTG
+613 AFRKDVTVKIHTG

-649 KVDIPSE
+649 KIDIPSE

>member
-1 MEKIRNFC
+1 MNSANIRNFC

-20 LADRMMELT
+20 LADRMMEIT

-34 REMKSQLLDSM
+34 RQMKSQLLDSM

-58 PVTMKWKDYILNLID
+58 PVQMKYKGYELNLID

-88 QAVETAILVVD
+88 QAVESAILVVD

-112 YLAIEQDLKI
+112 YLAIEQNLTI

-132 AADVPGVAAQI
+132 AADVERVSSEI
-143 MNLLGCSR
+143 INLLGCDLS
-151 EEIIEVSGKT
+151 EIIPVSAKT
-161 GLNVEKVLDAIIS
+161 GLNVEKVLERIIEYAPAPNKSSVDASLKNSATSPASSSVIHP
-174 EGVSPTV
+174 VSNSAMLPT
-181 AESAFPSAGLEFLS
+181 S
-195 TSYTGTPAEPSLR
+195 TPE
-208 DEPVGSVRN
+208 
-217 IRVKNPNQ
+217 
-225 DMLQG
+225 
-230 KQSSAVAGKVSSEVT
+230 T

-262 YVRVFE
+262 YVRIVD
-268 GEIKKNAEILMM
+268 GSISKNAAIEMLATKTSGI
-280 AAGAKGVA
+280 A
-288 LEVGILTPK
+288 LEVGILKPEMSPK
-297 MTPRESLRAGEIGY
+297 DSLSEGEVGY

-324 GDTVTLMKGAEVKR
+324 GDTVTLKKAPAKNP
-338 EDEKVTIFR
+338 
-347 GGKVMEALPGY
+347 LPGY

-409 IGFLGLLHMDIIRER
+409 IGFLGLLHMDIIKER
-424 LEREFKLDLIVTN
+424 LEREFKLDLVVTN
-437 PSTNYEVLMN
+437 PSTNYEVTLN
-447 NGEIIEIKSAASLPD
+447 SGEELEIKSAANLPD
-462 PNEIL
+462 ASTIA

-476 EIILPKGMIGNV
+476 EIILPVSMIGNV
-488 LNLINEKRG
+488 LQLIVEKRG
-497 RQTNLSYIEERAVID
+497 LQKNISYLEDRALID

-522 DFYDQLKSATSGY
+522 DFYDQLKSLTSGY
-535 ASFNYELNGYQAEDL
+535 ASFNYEINGYRAEDL

-555 LVAGHKMDA
+555 LVGGEKMDA
-564 LSVMAHRSE
+564 LALMCHRSE
-573 ADGIGREVTK
+573 ADALGRSITK

-590 RQNYEVALQAAIGS
+590 RQNFEVALQAAIGA

-613 AYRKDVTVKIHTG
+613 AFRKDVTVKIHTG

-649 KVDIPSE
+649 KIDIPSE